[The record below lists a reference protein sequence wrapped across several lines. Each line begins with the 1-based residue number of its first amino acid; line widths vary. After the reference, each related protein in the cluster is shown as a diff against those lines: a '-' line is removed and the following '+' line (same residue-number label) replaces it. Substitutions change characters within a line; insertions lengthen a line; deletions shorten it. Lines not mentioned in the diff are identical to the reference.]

1 MASSAADDSPLAHHS
16 DSDLQGFFVLH
27 KASNRKLEANSG
39 RKTRRKID
47 LSQSFPKSPEKSEAK
62 VAKCYDDQYYEKL
75 RLEALDCVWSKIE
88 STIKDVLRNINAHV
102 FNEIDRWVQQSF
114 ESIRLRGTPDLNQAT
129 CSYPITTDVISKR
142 LFAGLVFTK
151 NMEFVDDLLTFADL
165 GLHLKS
171 HGRHVAYLSSL
182 DFSAKSGIG
191 GCLRRL
197 LRQFLTVSIET
208 ADISVLA
215 SWYVEQGNN
224 ENPVVVIIEDME
236 RCCGSVL
243 SDFIILLS
251 EWVVKIPIIVITGVA
266 TAIDAPR
273 NILSANALQFLSPCK
288 FILGS
293 PAERLDAIIEAVLV
307 KHCSGFTVGHRVA
320 TFLRNCFLRQD
331 GTLSSLIRA
340 LKMAVVQH
348 FSMEPLSF
356 LLQELLHEEESQVV
370 FRSAKVRSF
379 MVVLLA
385 ILFCIPSYSYKSHG
399 TRNTSYF
406 QKRSSS
412 EDLIFH
418 LIGGTHNKYALL
430 LLSLTCYAEDSSL
443 SCAEPLVA
451 RNVLAETDGE
461 TWAHG
466 LSELKRLQ
474 KLWSSVVLCLHEAGK
489 CQKISLLDLYAEVL
503 NPDLYN
509 SRDSNHHLLE
519 KGFRKPSGDQWVY
532 RQYPSL
538 RKGGFIFQAI
548 RKVRDLPAASLGQLL
563 KSWGKITEGVTEVC
577 VCRRRH
583 TAQSNANTEKS
594 AKGLNEK
601 AAMLMGSMVR
611 DYLQPIECIPFHEI
625 CCFKDLDKL
634 QLALI
639 GDPRRRIQ
647 VDLLESHK
655 FLKCSCCS
663 KSGDIPSGPLP
674 SMHDTTIM
682 YSLALE
688 HGDLINL
695 HDWYQS
701 FKATIRHPS
710 NKGKHKLKQSISPKK
725 RKDLDE
731 SQNRNEASV
740 QARFCRAVIE
750 LQITGLLR
758 MPSKRRPDYV
768 QRVAFGL

>member
-39 RKTRRKID
+39 RKTRRKIE
-47 LSQSFPKSPEKSEAK
+47 LSQSFHKSPEKSEAK
-62 VAKCYDDQYYEKL
+62 VTKCYDDQYYEKL

-88 STIKDVLRNINAHV
+88 STIKDVLRNINVHV
-102 FNEIDRWVQQSF
+102 FNEIDHWIQQSF

-171 HGRHVAYLSSL
+171 HGRHVANLSSF

-197 LRQFLTVSIET
+197 LRQFLMVSVVEA
-208 ADISVLA
+208 ADVSVLA

-236 RCCGSVL
+236 RCCGPVL

-251 EWVVKIPIIVITGVA
+251 EWVVKIPIIIIMGVA

-307 KHCSGFTVGHRVA
+307 KHCSGFTVGHKVA

-340 LKMAVVQH
+340 LKLNGSYSNVLRSVRQMAVVQH
-348 FSMEPLSF
+348 FSMEPSSF
-356 LLQELLHEEESQVV
+356 ILQELLHEEESQVV
-370 FRSAKVRSF
+370 FSSAKVRTF

-385 ILFCIPSYSYKSHG
+385 ILFCIPSYGYKSHG

-412 EDLIFH
+412 KDLIFH

-430 LLSLTCYAEDSSL
+430 LLSLACYAEDSSL
-443 SCAEPLVA
+443 SCAERLVA

-489 CQKISLLDLYAEVL
+489 CQKISLLDLYTEVL

-519 KGFRKPSGDQWVY
+519 KGFRKPSGIY
-532 RQYPSL
+532 RQHHLANCS
-538 RKGGFIFQAI
+538 RVGE
-548 RKVRDLPAASLGQLL
+548 
-563 KSWGKITEGVTEVC
+563 KSP
-577 VCRRRH
+577 RAPLRRH

-634 QLALI
+634 QLVRTVYHFI
-639 GDPRRRIQ
+639 W
-647 VDLLESHK
+647 
-655 FLKCSCCS
+655 
-663 KSGDIPSGPLP
+663 
-674 SMHDTTIM
+674 

-740 QARFCRAVIE
+740 QYPCFYC
-750 LQITGLLR
+750 
-758 MPSKRRPDYV
+758 
-768 QRVAFGL
+768 